1 MAKSKFFRAFVE
13 GQTIS
18 DGRKIEGPWID
29 QIVETFHAETYTP
42 RINVEHLSGYSPEP
56 PFNGY
61 GSVIAVKAQTD
72 DITIAGTVEKRRAL
86 YCQVD
91 ANDQLVALVAAN
103 QKPYTAK
110 NRIHIERLAKVFPL
124 DPDVYFQLVE
134 SPADDIR
141 ICSGCGCSA
150 YDPCTVAEGP
160 CQWRA
165 PDACGAC
172 LDRAAQDAA

>member
-1 MAKSKFFRAFVE
+1 MLHVSIHDPRP
-13 GQTIS
+13 GNTIAA
-18 DGRKIEGPWID
+18 
-29 QIVETFHAETYTP
+29 QIMTPANYLRLRRNAADLTIAQIAEQLMP
-42 RINVEHLSGYSPEP
+42 RIAYQLMTAA
-56 PFNGY
+56 FL
-61 GSVIAVKAQTD
+61 
-72 DITIAGTVEKRRAL
+72 RAL
-86 YCQVD
+86 ETD
-91 ANDQLVALVAAN
+91 R
-103 QKPYTAK
+103 YTAK

-150 YDPCTVAEGP
+150 YDPCTVADGP

-172 LDRAAQDAA
+172 LDRTAQDAA